1 MYYGGAESW
10 NLRDT
15 HMFETLEHLLEA
27 KGPQAK
33 AIVWAHNSHIGDA
46 RFTDMGISRGEL
58 NLGQLCRERFGR
70 DAALIGLGTHTG
82 TVAAAPDWDGDLEVK
97 RVNPSR
103 PDSYERQFHDSGE
116 DRFLL
121 DLSPDRHEVLRR
133 RLGEPRLERFIGVI
147 YRPETELMSHYSQ
160 AVLPDQFDAF
170 LWFDETRAVTPLSP
184 EYHRGVPETYP
195 FGE

>member
-1 MYYGGAESW
+1 MDLNSDGRPDIISGSW
-10 NLRDT
+10 PGQLY
-15 HMFETLEHLLEA
+15 FFAGKKKGFA
-27 KGPQAK
+27 KGEQLKGKDGK
-33 AIVWAHNSHIGDA
+33 ALKPGSASTA
-46 RFTDMGISRGEL
+46 FAT
-58 NLGQLCRERFGR
+58 
-70 DAALIGLGTHTG
+70 
-82 TVAAAPDWDGDLEVK
+82 DWDGDLEVK

-121 DLSPDRHEVLRR
+121 DLSPGRHEALRR
-133 RLGEPRLERFIGVI
+133 RLGKPRLERFIGVI

-170 LWFDETRAVTPLSP
+170 LWFDETRAVTPLGP
-184 EYHRGVPETYP
+184 EHHRGVPETYP